1 MASPETPAFRLV
13 SRTAHPGFLELPW
26 QEPLE
31 EWEDERLVEVARG
44 IHRHV
49 VRFVEI
55 GGSFFALKELPARLA
70 WREYRLLGELQQEEM
85 PVVEPIGVVADRH
98 SPEGEE
104 LEAVLI
110 TRYLEFSLPY
120 RLVLARRIRPAPQDS
135 LLDALVQT
143 LVRLHLVGFFWGD
156 CSLSNLLFRRDA
168 GALSAYMVDAETGE
182 LHERLSDGQRL
193 HDLQIAEENLIGEL
207 YDLAAELGQEAD
219 DPFELVEEVRKR
231 YERLW
236 AELTD
241 EQVFGADE
249 SFRLEERLR
258 RLNELGFDAE
268 EVEVVRTPEGYR
280 LRLQSRVVEPGHH
293 RRRLLHLTGLNA
305 QENQARR
312 LLNDITNYGTW
323 LERRGEKPVSEPAL
337 AGRWL
342 SEVFEPAVTS
352 IPPELHG
359 KLEAAELFHEL
370 LEHRWFLSEREGKDV
385 GMKAATQSYVDDVL
399 RAAPEEKAA
408 LLAEDF
414 TPRSEGGSANNRG

>member
-1 MASPETPAFRLV
+1 VATPETPTFRLV
-13 SRTAHPGFLELPW
+13 SRTASPGLLELPW

-31 EWEDERLVEVARG
+31 EWTHDRLVEVARG

-49 VRFVEI
+49 VRFVEL
-55 GGSFFALKELPARLA
+55 GGSYFALKELPARLA
-70 WREYRLLGELQQEEM
+70 WREYRLLTELEHEEM
-85 PVVEPIGVVADRH
+85 PVVTPIGVVADRH
-98 SPEGEE
+98 APDGEE

-120 RLVLARRIRPAPQDS
+120 RLVLARRIRPAPRDS

-168 GALSAYMVDAETGE
+168 GALSAYLVDAETGE
-182 LHERLSDGQRL
+182 LHERLSDGQRG
-193 HDLQIAEENLIGEL
+193 HDLDIAEENVIGEL
-207 YDLAAELGQEAD
+207 YDVAAELGHEVD
-219 DPFELVEEVRKR
+219 DPFELGAEIRKR
-231 YERLW
+231 YEGLW

-241 EQVFGADE
+241 EEVFSADE
-249 SFRLEERLR
+249 SFRVEDRLR

-280 LRLQSRVVEPGHH
+280 LRLHSRVVEPGHH
-293 RRRLLHLTGLNA
+293 RRRLLHLTGLQA

-312 LLNDITNYGTW
+312 LLNDITTYGKW
-323 LERRGEKPVSEPAL
+323 LERRGEKPVSEAAL

-342 SEVFEPAVTS
+342 SEVFEPAVMS

-370 LEHRWFLSEREGKDV
+370 LEHRWFLSEQAGKDV
-385 GMKAATQSYVDDVL
+385 GMEAATQSYVDDVL

-408 LLAEDF
+408 LLADDYPARVENTDD
-414 TPRSEGGSANNRG
+414 GA

>member
-1 MASPETPAFRLV
+1 MAAPETPTFRLV

-31 EWEDERLVEVARG
+31 EWQDERLVEVARG

-55 GGSFFALKELPARLA
+55 GGSFFALKELPPRLA
-70 WREYRLLGELQQEEM
+70 WREYRLLTELQHQEM

-182 LHERLSDGQRL
+182 LHERLSDGQRQ
-193 HDLQIAEENLIGEL
+193 HDVQIAEENLIGEL

-219 DPFELVEEVRKR
+219 DPFELGEEVRKR

-241 EQVFGADE
+241 EEVFGAEE
-249 SFRLEERLR
+249 SFRVEERLR

-268 EVEVVRTPEGYR
+268 EVEVLRTPDGYR

-312 LLNDITNYGTW
+312 LLNDITNYGKW
-323 LERRGEKPVSEPAL
+323 LERKGEKPVSEPAL

-385 GMKAATQSYVDDVL
+385 GMKAAIQSYVDDVL

-408 LLAEDF
+408 LLADDFDSRAMTEED
-414 TPRSEGGSANNRG
+414 PV

>member
-1 MASPETPAFRLV
+1 
-13 SRTAHPGFLELPW
+13 
-26 QEPLE
+26 
-31 EWEDERLVEVARG
+31 
-44 IHRHV
+44 
-49 VRFVEI
+49 
-55 GGSFFALKELPARLA
+55 
-70 WREYRLLGELQQEEM
+70 M
-85 PVVEPIGVVADRH
+85 PVVEAVGVVADRH
-98 SPEGEE
+98 APDGEE

-120 RLVLARRIRPAPQDS
+120 RLVLARRIRPVPQDS
-135 LLDALVQT
+135 LLDALVQL
-143 LVRLHLVGFFWGD
+143 LVRVHLVGFFWGD

-168 GALSAYMVDAETGE
+168 GALSAYLVDAETGE
-182 LHERLSDGQRL
+182 LHERLSDGQRR
-193 HDLQIAEENLIGEL
+193 HDLDIAEENLIGEL
-207 YDLAAELGQEAD
+207 YDLAAELGEEAD
-219 DPFELVEEVRKR
+219 DPFELGAQVRER

-241 EQVFGADE
+241 EEVFGADE
-249 SFRLEERLR
+249 SYRVEERLR

-268 EVEVVRTPEGYR
+268 EVEVLRTREGYR

-312 LLNDITNYGTW
+312 LLNDITNYGKW
-323 LERRGEKPVSEPAL
+323 LERKGEPAVSETAT

-342 SEVFEPAVTS
+342 SEVFEPAIAA

-359 KLEAAELFHEL
+359 KLAAAELFHEL

-385 GMKAATQSYVDDVL
+385 GMKAARQSYVDDVL

-408 LLAEDF
+408 LLAEDYVP
-414 TPRSEGGSANNRG
+414 TVPEEDEEEA